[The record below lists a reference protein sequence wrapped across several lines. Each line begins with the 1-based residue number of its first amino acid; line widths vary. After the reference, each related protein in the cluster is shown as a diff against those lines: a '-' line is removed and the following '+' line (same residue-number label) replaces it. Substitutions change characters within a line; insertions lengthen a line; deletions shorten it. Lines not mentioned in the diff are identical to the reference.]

1 MSVGMAAS
9 LCGGC
14 LRGRMRLPL
23 LIKINRAGH
32 ASHGSATRPALFLI
46 SSERKSLPYRFTVTA
61 YWAIHNIL
69 FLKYTS
75 ASFRRLYHK
84 LTVYGMVCLIPYW
97 MIAAAK
103 TGILLNGTEG
113 VIRTWYNKKDRAD
126 LADYNL
132 LLKEVE
138 MGAQGADE
146 RLTLLKGSMSNT
158 AQAAVK
164 AANGGVVA
172 LDKLNKGFNWAA
184 LGATALNAAISFGI
198 SVLLSAAVS
207 LISNY
212 IHRLE
217 RAHQATAETIAEY
230 EKQESSIASLN
241 DSLDKNYGK
250 LRELHAL
257 KDTDKWNDTLE
268 EQYKTLQR
276 QTLELEQQLELER
289 SKATLTQKDVA
300 DKLKDEAN
308 KNENQGYVSRIRM
321 DRVAMHTH
329 GGAVNTRAAL
339 SESEY
344 IDESIG
350 IIENLN
356 NVQSNTGRLTAIQVQ
371 QYQDIARELMRILTL
386 RQEWIKQGEGNP
398 WLTIEIDQWKELVR
412 TIQGVLNPDIYNF
425 KGPDD
430 TAGYVSRSIESAPK
444 AVYAQIQGADKTD
457 FLNQTSKDS
466 AAYAWVTEQAHKA
479 QMSVEA
485 YVDELVK
492 LSIMTDNV
500 VPKQDDLASSLLDIA
515 KVANNDLEDAAKAY
529 EALESAVSDYND
541 AGYITDDT
549 LQAINDRLP
558 GVLELLMDENG
569 QLTDNAAAAMGS
581 TDSLIKF
588 IRAQLQA
595 QLEAARTNYQN
606 LVNELNRVK
615 AAADGSA
622 ASMAAV
628 IAAQANLA
636 LAGKGVQDAQ
646 DALDNFN
653 KYAESGAFT
662 SKGRSGGGGGSKSIY
677 SQQYEEITNLTE
689 HYIKMSE
696 LRQKR
701 MSEES
706 DEYKAESKQQF
717 LYYQQL
723 AQQTYAEISRLR
735 AKGYTEADADFR
747 KLLQNYE
754 GYLNSMYDI
763 AKAMWE
769 QEKQERIKA
778 IQQQIDDENDRWESR
793 KKQLDH
799 EKDYYEALLD
809 LEERYLDTIGDV
821 HKEIRSLDKELAAA
835 KAYPEGTN
843 LSLFTDDEHD
853 HLVAQLRDVEAEA
866 TDLYTKYQEKLAS
879 VSAENTYELSH
890 ITDEFQR
897 QYEILLKQYEI
908 SKADLA
914 VARARRELEN
924 VLNERNVAMLVNGVW
939 TWVADPESVKAA
951 VEAVYDAE
959 QDAEDKLTDLFNT
972 QRTQLLEET
981 ISNIELQTNI
991 EQAAHDKIIEG
1002 LEKMIEEIEDMEF
1015 VFEDFI
1021 QQLLDGADGI
1031 AAALA
1036 SAIAAINAAASG
1048 IGGGGPGG
1056 SGPGA
1061 GGSYTPKTG
1070 VPVIAKK
1077 GYKEGYTVM
1086 LKPNGEVR
1094 VAPDPILEDI
1104 KKMAH
1109 DKNREKVLGRYAAGG
1124 VADYTGHAH
1133 LDGSKSSP
1141 EVIFNSNDA
1150 AKLYHLVHTT
1160 PNLVDKLIG
1169 NVQAKFEAILPAG
1182 FKGSGNPSMT
1192 TDNSRKVYWNGNV
1205 LMEGHDADN
1214 FLTMLERV
1222 LPVV

>member
-1 MSVGMAAS
+1 MLV
-9 LCGGC
+9 
-14 LRGRMRLPL
+14 
-23 LIKINRAGH
+23 I
-32 ASHGSATRPALFLI
+32 
-46 SSERKSLPYRFTVTA
+46 
-61 YWAIHNIL
+61 
-69 FLKYTS
+69 
-75 ASFRRLYHK
+75 
-84 LTVYGMVCLIPYW
+84 
-97 MIAAAK
+97 AAK
-103 TGILLNGTEG
+103 TGTLIGGQSATIRSWYSKQDIKDITYYNQLVDLMNRGKLSASELNEE
-113 VIRTWYNKKDRAD
+113 ISD
-126 LADYNL
+126 LSQN
-132 LLKEVE
+132 
-138 MGAQGADE
+138 
-146 RLTLLKGSMSNT
+146 MSNT

-164 AANGGVVA
+164 AANGGTVA
-172 LDKLNKGFNWAA
+172 LTNLGKTFDWAA
-184 LGATALNAAISFGI
+184 LKAQALNAAVGMGIGLLIS
-198 SVLLSAAVS
+198 LAVS
-207 LISNY
+207 TLTTLIDNY
-212 IHRLE
+212 IRRVE
-217 RAHQATAETIAEY
+217 IAHEATAETIADY

-241 DSLDKNYGK
+241 NSLDENYGK

-276 QTLELEQQLELER
+276 QTLELEQQLALEEA
-289 SKATLTQKDVA
+289 KAALTQKDVA
-300 DKLKDEAN
+300 DKLKDEAE
-308 KNENQGYVSRIRM
+308 KNENQAYASRIRM
-321 DRVAMHTH
+321 DRVVMHTH
-329 GGAVNTRAAL
+329 GGTVNTRASL

-344 IDESIG
+344 IDESID
-350 IIENLN
+350 IIKNLN
-356 NVQSNTGRLTAIQVQ
+356 NVQSENGRLTASQVQ
-371 QYQDIARELMRILTL
+371 QYQDIARELMRIVTL

-398 WLTIEIDQWKELVR
+398 WLTVEIDQWKELVR
-412 TIQGVLNPDIYNF
+412 RIQGVLNPDIYNF
-425 KGPDD
+425 VGLED
-430 TAGYVSRSIESAPK
+430 TTGYVRRSIESALK
-444 AVYAQIQGADKTD
+444 SGELSQAVYAAQIQGADKTD

-479 QMSVEA
+479 RMSVEA

-492 LSIMTDNV
+492 LGIMTDNV

-515 KVANNDLEDAAKAY
+515 KVANNDLEDAAEAF

-558 GVLELLMDENG
+558 GVLDLLMDENG

-662 SKGRSGGGGGSKSIY
+662 SKGKSGGGGGSKSIY

-735 AKGYTEADADFR
+735 AKGYTEANADFR

-778 IQQQIDDENDRWESR
+778 IQKQIDDENDRWESR

-1021 QQLLDGADGI
+1021 QQFLDGADGI

-1048 IGGGGPGG
+1048 IGGGPGGSGPGG

-1077 GYKEGYTVM
+1077 GYTVM

-1160 PNLVDKLIG
+1160 PNLVDKLLG
-1169 NVQAKFEAILPAG
+1169 NVQAKFEAVLPAG

>member
-1 MSVGMAAS
+1 MLV
-9 LCGGC
+9 
-14 LRGRMRLPL
+14 
-23 LIKINRAGH
+23 I
-32 ASHGSATRPALFLI
+32 
-46 SSERKSLPYRFTVTA
+46 
-61 YWAIHNIL
+61 
-69 FLKYTS
+69 
-75 ASFRRLYHK
+75 
-84 LTVYGMVCLIPYW
+84 
-97 MIAAAK
+97 AAK
-103 TGILLNGTEG
+103 TGTLIGGQSAT
-113 VIRTWYNKKDRAD
+113 IRSWYSKQDIKDITYYNQLVD
-126 LADYNL
+126 LMNRGKLSASE
-132 LLKEVE
+132 LKEE
-138 MGAQGADE
+138 ISDLSQ
-146 RLTLLKGSMSNT
+146 SMSTT
-158 AQAAVK
+158 ANAAIQ
-164 AANGGVVA
+164 AANGGTVA
-172 LDKLNKGFNWAA
+172 LKNLGGTFNWAA
-184 LGATALNAAISFGI
+184 LKAQALNAAVGMGIGLLIS
-198 SVLLSAAVS
+198 LAVS
-207 LISNY
+207 TLTTLIDNY
-212 IHRLE
+212 IRRVE
-217 RAHQATAETIAEY
+217 IAHEATAETIAEY

-241 DSLDKNYGK
+241 DSLDENYGK

-276 QTLELEQQLELER
+276 QTLELEQQLALEQA
-289 SKATLTQKDVA
+289 KATLTQKDVA
-300 DKLKDEAN
+300 DKLKDEAETTEGALYYN
-308 KNENQGYVSRIRM
+308 PADGNEAPHQASWWESFGLSGPITSSATGLT
-321 DRVAMHTH
+321 VAW
-329 GGAVNTRAAL
+329 
-339 SESEY
+339 
-344 IDESIG
+344 
-350 IIENLN
+350 
-356 NVQSNTGRLTAIQVQ
+356 VQSQSETVQDVISKLEEYNAILKQGNELTVEQVEHYRNLAEFLSPIIT
-371 QYQDIARELMRILTL
+371 QY
-386 RQEWIKQGEGNP
+386 QEWIKQGEGNP
-398 WLTIEIDQWKELVR
+398 WLTTEIDQWKDLVSI
-412 TIQGVLNPDIYNF
+412 IQGVLNPDIYNF
-425 KGPDD
+425 KGLED
-430 TAGYVSRSIESAPK
+430 TTGYVRRSIESQPAY
-444 AVYAQIQGADKTD
+444 AAQIQGTDKTD

-466 AAYAWVTEQAHKA
+466 AAYAWVMEQAHA
-479 QMSVEA
+479 ARMSVEE

-492 LSIMTDNV
+492 LGIMTDNV

-515 KVANNDLEDAAKAY
+515 KVANNDLEDAAEAF

-622 ASMAAV
+622 ASMNAV
-628 IAAQANLA
+628 IAAQTGLA

-735 AKGYTEADADFR
+735 AKGYTESNADFR

-778 IQQQIDDENDRWESR
+778 IQKQIDNENDRWESR

-1048 IGGGGPGG
+1048 IGGGGGSGG
-1056 SGPGA
+1056 SGSGD

-1077 GYKEGYTVM
+1077 RYAVM

-1160 PNLVDKLIG
+1160 PNLVDKLLG
-1169 NVQAKFEAILPAG
+1169 NVQAKFEAVLPAG

>member
-1 MSVGMAAS
+1 
-9 LCGGC
+9 
-14 LRGRMRLPL
+14 
-23 LIKINRAGH
+23 
-32 ASHGSATRPALFLI
+32 
-46 SSERKSLPYRFTVTA
+46 
-61 YWAIHNIL
+61 
-69 FLKYTS
+69 
-75 ASFRRLYHK
+75 
-84 LTVYGMVCLIPYW
+84 MVCLIPYW
-97 MIAAAK
+97 MIVAAK

-113 VIRTWYNKKDRAD
+113 VIRTWYNKKDREY

-146 RLTLLKGSMSNT
+146 RLQLLTGSMSNT

-164 AANGGVVA
+164 AANGGAVA
-172 LDKLNKGFNWAA
+172 LKNLGDTFDWAA
-184 LGATALNAAISFGI
+184 LKAQALNAAVGMGIGLLIS
-198 SVLLSAAVS
+198 LAVS
-207 LISNY
+207 TLTTLIDNY
-212 IHRLE
+212 TR
-217 RAHQATAETIAEY
+217 RAEIAHEATAETIAEY

-241 DSLDKNYGK
+241 DSLDENYGK

-257 KDTDKWNDTLE
+257 KDTDKWNDTLK

-276 QTLELEQQLELER
+276 QTLELEQQLELEEA
-289 SKATLTQKDVA
+289 KATLTQKDVA

-321 DRVAMHTH
+321 DRVVTHTH

-356 NVQSNTGRLTAIQVQ
+356 NVQSQTGRLTASQVQ

-398 WLTIEIDQWKELVR
+398 WLTTEIDQWKDLVR
-412 TIQGVLNPDIYNF
+412 TIQSVLNPDIYNF
-425 KGPDD
+425 VGLED
-430 TAGYVSRSIESAPK
+430 TTGYVRRSINSLPQ
-444 AVYAQIQGADKTD
+444 AVYAAHIQGADKTD

-466 AAYAWVTEQAHKA
+466 EAYAWVMEQAHAA

-485 YVDELVK
+485 YVDELVR
-492 LSIMTDNV
+492 LGIMTDNV

-662 SKGRSGGGGGSKSIY
+662 SKGKSGGGGGSKSIY

-735 AKGYTEADADFR
+735 AKGYTEANADFR

-778 IQQQIDDENDRWESR
+778 IQKQIDDENDRWESR

-853 HLVAQLRDVEAEA
+853 HLVAQLRDIEAEA

-1160 PNLVDKLIG
+1160 PNLVDKLLG
-1169 NVQAKFEAILPAG
+1169 NVQAKFEAILPSG

-1205 LMEGHDADN
+1205 LMEGQDADN

>member
-1 MSVGMAAS
+1 MISAA
-9 LCGGC
+9 
-14 LRGRMRLPL
+14 
-23 LIKINRAGH
+23 
-32 ASHGSATRPALFLI
+32 T
-46 SSERKSLPYRFTVTA
+46 
-61 YWAIHNIL
+61 
-69 FLKYTS
+69 
-75 ASFRRLYHK
+75 
-84 LTVYGMVCLIPYW
+84 
-97 MIAAAK
+97 
-103 TGILLNGTEG
+103 TGVLLNGKKG
-113 VIRTWYNKKDRAD
+113 IIKTWASKKDVTD
-126 LADYNL
+126 LTSYNGL
-132 LLKEVE
+132 LDLINKSTNPDNIKKLNEEMSRLK
-138 MGAQGADE
+138 DN
-146 RLTLLKGSMSNT
+146 MSNT
-158 AQAAVK
+158 AQAAVR

-172 LDKLNKGFNWAA
+172 LDNIKKGFDWAA

-212 IHRLE
+212 IHRAE
-217 RAHQATAETIAEY
+217 IAHEATAETIAEY

-241 DSLDKNYGK
+241 DSLDENYGK

-257 KDTDKWNDTLE
+257 KDTDKWNNTLD
-268 EQYKTLQR
+268 EQYKTLQK
-276 QTLELEQQLELER
+276 QTLELEQQLALEEA
-289 SKATLTQKDVA
+289 KAALTQKDVA
-300 DKLKDEAN
+300 DKLKDEAETTEGVLYYN
-308 KNENQGYVSRIRM
+308 PVDGNEAPHQASWWESFGVSGPITSSTTGLT
-321 DRVAMHTH
+321 VAW
-329 GGAVNTRAAL
+329 
-339 SESEY
+339 
-344 IDESIG
+344 
-350 IIENLN
+350 
-356 NVQSNTGRLTAIQVQ
+356 VQSQSETVQDVIDKLGEYNAILKDGNELTVEQVEHYRNLAKFLTPIIT
-371 QYQDIARELMRILTL
+371 QY
-386 RQEWIKQGEGNP
+386 QEWIKQGEGNP
-398 WLTIEIDQWKELVR
+398 WLTTEIDQWKDLISI
-412 TIQGVLNPDIYNF
+412 IQGVLNPDIYNF
-425 KGPDD
+425 KGPED
-430 TAGYVSRSIESAPK
+430 TTDYVLRSINSLPQP
-444 AVYAQIQGADKTD
+444 VYAAKIQGANKTD

-466 AAYAWVTEQAHKA
+466 EAYAWVMEQAHAA
-479 QMSVEA
+479 QMSVEE

-492 LSIMTDNV
+492 LGIMTDNV

-515 KVANNDLEDAAKAY
+515 KVANNDLEAAAEAF

-662 SKGRSGGGGGSKSIY
+662 SKGKSGGGGGSKSIY

-701 MSEES
+701 MSKES

-735 AKGYTEADADFR
+735 AKGYTEANADFR

-778 IQQQIDDENDRWESR
+778 IQKQIDDENDRWESR

-853 HLVAQLRDVEAEA
+853 HLVAQLRDIEAEA

-1070 VPVIAKK
+1070 APVIAKK
-1077 GYKEGYTVM
+1077 SYTVM

-1109 DKNREKVLGRYAAGG
+1109 DKNRKKVLSRYAAGG

-1160 PNLVDKLIG
+1160 PNLVDKLLG
-1169 NVQAKFEAILPAG
+1169 NVQAKFEAILPSG

>member
-1 MSVGMAAS
+1 
-9 LCGGC
+9 
-14 LRGRMRLPL
+14 
-23 LIKINRAGH
+23 
-32 ASHGSATRPALFLI
+32 
-46 SSERKSLPYRFTVTA
+46 
-61 YWAIHNIL
+61 
-69 FLKYTS
+69 
-75 ASFRRLYHK
+75 
-84 LTVYGMVCLIPYW
+84 MVCLIPYW
-97 MIAAAK
+97 MIVAAK
-103 TGILLNGTEG
+103 TGILLNGTKG
-113 VIRTWYNKKDRAD
+113 VIRTWYNKKDIAD

-146 RLTLLKGSMSNT
+146 RLQLLTGSMSNT
-158 AQAAVK
+158 AQAAVR
-164 AANGGVVA
+164 AANGGTVA
-172 LDKLNKGFNWAA
+172 ITNLGKTFDWAA
-184 LGATALNAAISFGI
+184 LKAQALNAAVGMGIGLLIS
-198 SVLLSAAVS
+198 LAVS
-207 LISNY
+207 TLTTLIDNY
-212 IHRLE
+212 IRRVE
-217 RAHQATAETIAEY
+217 IAHEATAETIADY

-241 DSLDKNYGK
+241 NSLDENYGK

-276 QTLELEQQLELER
+276 QTLELEQQLALEE
-289 SKATLTQKDVA
+289 SKAALTQKDVA

-308 KNENQGYVSRIRM
+308 KNENQAYASRIRM
-321 DRVAMHTH
+321 DRVVMHTH
-329 GGAVNTRAAL
+329 GGAVNTRASL

-356 NVQSNTGRLTAIQVQ
+356 NVQIKTGRLTASQVQ
-371 QYQDIARELMRILTL
+371 QYQDIARELMRIVTL

-398 WLTIEIDQWKELVR
+398 WLTVEIDQWKELVR
-412 TIQGVLNPDIYNF
+412 RIQGVLNPDIYNF
-425 KGPDD
+425 VGLED
-430 TAGYVSRSIESAPK
+430 TTGYVRRSIESALK
-444 AVYAQIQGADKTD
+444 SGELSQAVYAAQIQGADKTD

-479 QMSVEA
+479 RMSVEA

-492 LSIMTDNV
+492 LGIMTDNV

-515 KVANNDLEDAAKAY
+515 KVANNDLEAAAKAY

-706 DEYKAESKQQF
+706 SEYKAESRQQF

-723 AQQTYAEISRLR
+723 AEQTYAEISRLR
-735 AKGYTEADADFR
+735 AKGYTEANADFR

-754 GYLNSMYDI
+754 SYLGSMYSI
-763 AKAMWE
+763 AKAIWE
-769 QEKQERIKA
+769 QEKQERIDA
-778 IQQQIDDENDRWESR
+778 IQDQIDAENDRWEAR
-793 KKQLDH
+793 EKQLNH
-799 EKDYYEALLD
+799 EKDYYKALLE
-809 LEERYLDTIGDV
+809 LEQKYLDTIGDI
-821 HKEIRSLDKELAAA
+821 HTEIRDLDKELAMA
-835 KAYPEGTN
+835 KVYPEGTN
-843 LSLFTDDEHD
+843 LDLFTDEEHD
-853 HLVAQLRDVEAEA
+853 RLVAQLRDIEKEA
-866 TDLYTKYQEKLAS
+866 TNLYTKYQEKLSS
-879 VSAENTYELSH
+879 VAADNTYELSH

-951 VEAVYDAE
+951 VEAVYEAE
-959 QDAEDKLTDLFNT
+959 QTSEDALTDLFNT

-981 ISNIELQTNI
+981 ISNIELQRAT
-991 EQAAHDKIIEG
+991 EEAMHDKIIEG
-1002 LEKMIEEIEDMEF
+1002 LQDQLEQIRKTKFCFEE
-1015 VFEDFI
+1015 FI
-1021 QQLLDGADGI
+1021 KTLLEGADGV
-1031 AAALA
+1031 AAAIASLIASLA
-1036 SAIAAINAAASG
+1036 G
-1048 IGGGGPGG
+1048 FTGGG
-1056 SGPGA
+1056 S
-1061 GGSYTPKTG
+1061 
-1070 VPVIAKK
+1070 KK
-1077 GYKEGYTVM
+1077 GGTTTTTKPRND
-1086 LKPNGEVR
+1086 LKVYNKR
-1094 VAPDPILEDI
+1094 S
-1104 KKMAH
+1104 
-1109 DKNREKVLGRYAAGG
+1109 KNNLTQSKHSKNDLTQSKRSKNDLTQSKRLKLGGTGRGSSFATGG
-1124 VADYTGHAH
+1124 VVNFTGPAH
-1133 LDGSKSSP
+1133 LDGTQTDP
-1141 EVIFNSNDA
+1141 EVIFNSADA

-1160 PNLVDKLIG
+1160 PNLVDKLLG
-1169 NVQAKFEAILPAG
+1169 NVQAKFEAVLPAG

>member
-1 MSVGMAAS
+1 
-9 LCGGC
+9 
-14 LRGRMRLPL
+14 
-23 LIKINRAGH
+23 
-32 ASHGSATRPALFLI
+32 
-46 SSERKSLPYRFTVTA
+46 
-61 YWAIHNIL
+61 
-69 FLKYTS
+69 
-75 ASFRRLYHK
+75 
-84 LTVYGMVCLIPYW
+84 MVCLIPYW
-97 MIAAAK
+97 MIVAAK

-113 VIRTWYNKKDRAD
+113 VIRTWYNKKDREY

-146 RLTLLKGSMSNT
+146 RLQLLTGSMSNT

-164 AANGGVVA
+164 AANGGAVA
-172 LDKLNKGFNWAA
+172 LKNLGDTFDWAA
-184 LGATALNAAISFGI
+184 LKAQALNAAVGMGIGLLIS
-198 SVLLSAAVS
+198 LAVS
-207 LISNY
+207 TLTTLIDNY
-212 IHRLE
+212 VR
-217 RAHQATAETIAEY
+217 RAEIAHEATAETIAEY

-241 DSLDKNYGK
+241 DSLDENYGK

-257 KDTDKWNDTLE
+257 KDTDKWNDTLK

-276 QTLELEQQLELER
+276 QTLELEQQLALEEA
-289 SKATLTQKDVA
+289 KDALTQKDVA
-300 DKLKDEAN
+300 DKLKDEAETTEGVQYYN
-308 KNENQGYVSRIRM
+308 PSDGNEAPRQASWWDSFGLSGPITSSTTGLT
-321 DRVAMHTH
+321 VAW
-329 GGAVNTRAAL
+329 
-339 SESEY
+339 
-344 IDESIG
+344 
-350 IIENLN
+350 
-356 NVQSNTGRLTAIQVQ
+356 VQSQSETVQDVIDKLGEYNKILEDGNELTVEQVEHYRNLAEFLSPIIT
-371 QYQDIARELMRILTL
+371 QY
-386 RQEWIKQGEGNP
+386 QEWIKQGEGNP
-398 WLTIEIDQWKELVR
+398 WLTVEIDKWKELIR
-412 TIQGVLNPDIYNF
+412 IIQDVLNPDIYNF
-425 KGPDD
+425 VGLED
-430 TAGYVSRSIESAPK
+430 TTGYVSGSINSALRSGELSQ
-444 AVYAQIQGADKTD
+444 AVYAAQIQGADKTD

-479 QMSVEA
+479 RMSVEA

-492 LSIMTDNV
+492 LGIMTDNV

-628 IAAQANLA
+628 IAAQANLS

-735 AKGYTEADADFR
+735 AKGYTEANADFR

-778 IQQQIDDENDRWESR
+778 IQKQIDDENDRWESR

-853 HLVAQLRDVEAEA
+853 RLVAQLRDVEAEA

-1048 IGGGGPGG
+1048 IGGGGGPGG

-1077 GYKEGYTVM
+1077 GYTVM

-1109 DKNREKVLGRYAAGG
+1109 DKNRKKVLSRYAAGG

-1160 PNLVDKLIG
+1160 PNLVDKLLG
-1169 NVQAKFEAILPAG
+1169 NVQAKFEAVLPAN
-1182 FKGSGNPSMT
+1182 FKSGVNGQIT

>member
-1 MSVGMAAS
+1 M
-9 LCGGC
+9 
-14 LRGRMRLPL
+14 
-23 LIKINRAGH
+23 
-32 ASHGSATRPALFLI
+32 
-46 SSERKSLPYRFTVTA
+46 
-61 YWAIHNIL
+61 
-69 FLKYTS
+69 
-75 ASFRRLYHK
+75 
-84 LTVYGMVCLIPYW
+84 
-97 MIAAAK
+97 
-103 TGILLNGTEG
+103 G
-113 VIRTWYNKKDRAD
+113 VIRSWVTKKDVEQLTR
-126 LADYNL
+126 YNAVL
-132 LLKEVE
+132 SEVKTMSE
-138 MGAQGADE
+138 DTQKNLDKM
-146 RLTLLKGSMSNT
+146 KSSMSNT
-158 AQAAVK
+158 AKAAIA

-276 QTLELEQQLELER
+276 QTLELEQQLALEEA
-289 SKATLTQKDVA
+289 KAALTQKDVA

-308 KNENQGYVSRIRM
+308 KNENQTHVSRIRM
-321 DRVAMHTH
+321 DRVVMHTH
-329 GGAVNTRAAL
+329 GGAVNTRVSL

-350 IIENLN
+350 IIKDLN
-356 NVQSNTGRLTAIQVQ
+356 NVQSENGRLTASQVQ
-371 QYQDIARELMRILTL
+371 QYQDIASELMRIVTL

-398 WLTIEIDQWKELVR
+398 WLTTELDQWKELVR
-412 TIQGVLNPDIYNF
+412 RIQGVLNPDIYNF
-425 KGPDD
+425 VGLED
-430 TAGYVSRSIESAPK
+430 TTGYVRRSIDSALQSGELSR
-444 AVYAQIQGADKTD
+444 ALYAAQIKGADKTD

-466 AAYAWVTEQAHKA
+466 AAYAWVTEQAHAA

-485 YVDELVK
+485 YVNELVR
-492 LSIMTDNV
+492 LGIMTDNV

-515 KVANNDLEDAAKAY
+515 KVANNDLEDAAEAY

-628 IAAQANLA
+628 IAAQANLS

-662 SKGRSGGGGGSKSIY
+662 SKGKSGGGGGSKSIY

-735 AKGYTEADADFR
+735 AKGYTESNADFR

-778 IQQQIDDENDRWESR
+778 IQKQIDNENDRWESR

-1036 SAIAAINAAASG
+1036 SAIAAINAAASS
-1048 IGGGGPGG
+1048 IGDGPGG
-1056 SGPGA
+1056 SGPGDSGPGD

-1077 GYKEGYTVM
+1077 GYTVM

-1160 PNLVDKLIG
+1160 PNLVDKLLG
-1169 NVQAKFEAILPAG
+1169 NVQAKFEAVLPAG

>member
-1 MSVGMAAS
+1 
-9 LCGGC
+9 
-14 LRGRMRLPL
+14 
-23 LIKINRAGH
+23 
-32 ASHGSATRPALFLI
+32 
-46 SSERKSLPYRFTVTA
+46 
-61 YWAIHNIL
+61 
-69 FLKYTS
+69 
-75 ASFRRLYHK
+75 
-84 LTVYGMVCLIPYW
+84 MVCLIPYW
-97 MIAAAK
+97 MIVAAK
-103 TGILLNGTEG
+103 TGILLNGTKG
-113 VIRTWYNKKDRAD
+113 VIRTWYNKKDIAD

-138 MGAQGADE
+138 MGAQGADI
-146 RLTLLKGSMSNT
+146 RLASLKGSMSST

-164 AANGGVVA
+164 AANGGTVA
-172 LDKLNKGFNWAA
+172 LTNLGKTFDWAA
-184 LGATALNAAISFGI
+184 LKAQALNAAVGMGIGLLIS
-198 SVLLSAAVS
+198 LAVS
-207 LISNY
+207 TLTTLIDNY
-212 IHRLE
+212 IRRLE
-217 RAHQATAETIAEY
+217 IAHEATAETIAEY

-268 EQYKTLQR
+268 EQYKTLQN
-276 QTLELEQQLELER
+276 QTLELEQQLALEEA
-289 SKATLTQKDVA
+289 KVALTQKDVA

-308 KNENQGYVSRIRM
+308 KNENQTYVSRIRM
-321 DRVAMHTH
+321 DRVVMHTH
-329 GGAVNTRAAL
+329 GGAVNTRDAL

-356 NVQSNTGRLTAIQVQ
+356 NVQSENGRLTASQVQ
-371 QYQDIARELMRILTL
+371 QYQDIARELMRIVTL

-398 WLTIEIDQWKELVR
+398 WLTVEIDQWKELVR
-412 TIQGVLNPDIYNF
+412 RIQGVLNPDIYNF
-425 KGPDD
+425 VGLED
-430 TAGYVSRSIESAPK
+430 TTGYVRRSIESALK
-444 AVYAQIQGADKTD
+444 SGELSRAVYAAQIQGADKTD

-479 QMSVEA
+479 RMSVEA

-492 LSIMTDNV
+492 LGIMTDNV

-515 KVANNDLEDAAKAY
+515 KVANNDLEAAAKAY

-558 GVLELLMDENG
+558 GVLDLLMDENG

-735 AKGYTEADADFR
+735 AKGYTEANADFR

-778 IQQQIDDENDRWESR
+778 IQKQIDDENDRWESR

-1048 IGGGGPGG
+1048 IGGGGGSGG
-1056 SGPGA
+1056 SGSGA

-1070 VPVIAKK
+1070 VPVIA
-1077 GYKEGYTVM
+1077 KEGYTVM

-1160 PNLVDKLIG
+1160 PNLVDKLLG
-1169 NVQAKFEAILPAG
+1169 NVQAKFEAVLPAG
-1182 FKGSGNPSMT
+1182 FNGSSNPSMT

>member
-1 MSVGMAAS
+1 MTKWLITAAVS
-9 LCGGC
+9 GVLPGGK
-14 LRGRMRLPL
+14 M
-23 LIKINRAGH
+23 
-32 ASHGSATRPALFLI
+32 
-46 SSERKSLPYRFTVTA
+46 
-61 YWAIHNIL
+61 
-69 FLKYTS
+69 
-75 ASFRRLYHK
+75 
-84 LTVYGMVCLIPYW
+84 
-97 MIAAAK
+97 
-103 TGILLNGTEG
+103 G
-113 VIRTWYNKKDRAD
+113 VIRSWVTKKDVEQLTR
-126 LADYNL
+126 YNAVL
-132 LLKEVE
+132 SEVKTMSE
-138 MGAQGADE
+138 DTQKNLDKM
-146 RLTLLKGSMSNT
+146 KSSMSNT
-158 AQAAVK
+158 AKAAIE

-212 IHRLE
+212 IRRVE
-217 RAHQATAETIAEY
+217 IAHEATAETIAEY
-230 EKQESSIASLN
+230 EKQESFIASLN
-241 DSLDKNYGK
+241 DSLDENYGK

-257 KDTDKWNDTLE
+257 KDTDKWNNTLE

-276 QTLELEQQLELER
+276 QTLELEQQLELEEA
-289 SKATLTQKDVA
+289 KATLTQKDVA

-308 KNENQGYVSRIRM
+308 KNENQAYASRIRM
-321 DRVAMHTH
+321 DRVVMHTH
-329 GGAVNTRAAL
+329 GGAVNTRASL

-344 IDESIG
+344 IDESID
-350 IIENLN
+350 IIKNLN
-356 NVQSNTGRLTAIQVQ
+356 NVQSENGRLTASQVQ
-371 QYQDIARELMRILTL
+371 QYQDIARELMRIVTL

-398 WLTIEIDQWKELVR
+398 WLTVEIDQWKELVR
-412 TIQGVLNPDIYNF
+412 RIQGVLNPDIYNF
-425 KGPDD
+425 VGLED
-430 TAGYVSRSIESAPK
+430 TTGYVRRSIESALK
-444 AVYAQIQGADKTD
+444 SGELSQAVYAAQIQGADKTD

-479 QMSVEA
+479 RMSVEA

-492 LSIMTDNV
+492 LGIMTDNV

-515 KVANNDLEDAAKAY
+515 KVANNDLEDAAEAF

-662 SKGRSGGGGGSKSIY
+662 SKGKSGGGGGSKSIY

-723 AQQTYAEISRLR
+723 AQQTYAEMSRLR
-735 AKGYTEADADFR
+735 AKGYTEANADFR

-778 IQQQIDDENDRWESR
+778 IQKQIDDENDRWESR

-1048 IGGGGPGG
+1048 IGGGGGSGG
-1056 SGPGA
+1056 SGSGA

-1070 VPVIAKK
+1070 VPVIA
-1077 GYKEGYTVM
+1077 KEGYTVM

-1160 PNLVDKLIG
+1160 PNLVDKLLG
-1169 NVQAKFEAILPAG
+1169 NVQAKFEAVLPAG

>member
-1 MSVGMAAS
+1 MGGGRTNVVRPNWTIKQDKAAINQYNTLVG
-9 LCGGC
+9 
-14 LRGRMRLPL
+14 
-23 LIKINRAGH
+23 H
-32 ASHGSATRPALFLI
+32 
-46 SSERKSLPYRFTVTA
+46 
-61 YWAIHNIL
+61 
-69 FLKYTS
+69 
-75 ASFRRLYHK
+75 
-84 LTVYGMVCLIPYW
+84 
-97 MIAAAK
+97 
-103 TGILLNGTEG
+103 
-113 VIRTWYNKKDRAD
+113 
-126 LADYNL
+126 LAD
-132 LLKEVE
+132 
-138 MGAQGADE
+138 G
-146 RLTLLKGSMSNT
+146 RLTLDEYNRVLDKLKANATDT
-158 AQAAVK
+158 AKAAIQ
-164 AANGGVVA
+164 AANGGTVA
-172 LDKLNKGFNWAA
+172 LKNLGDTFDWAA
-184 LGATALNAAISFGI
+184 LKAQALNAAVGMGIGLLIS
-198 SVLLSAAVS
+198 LAVS
-207 LISNY
+207 TLTTLIDNY
-212 IHRLE
+212 TR
-217 RAHQATAETIAEY
+217 RAEIAHEATAETIAEY

-276 QTLELEQQLELER
+276 QTLELEQQLALEEA
-289 SKATLTQKDVA
+289 KATLNQKDVA
-300 DKLKDEAN
+300 DKLKDEAETTEGVLYYN
-308 KNENQGYVSRIRM
+308 PVDGNEAPHQASWWESFGVSGPITSSTTGLT
-321 DRVAMHTH
+321 VAW
-329 GGAVNTRAAL
+329 
-339 SESEY
+339 
-344 IDESIG
+344 
-350 IIENLN
+350 
-356 NVQSNTGRLTAIQVQ
+356 VQSQSETVQDVISKLEEYNAILEQGNELTVEQVEHYRNLAEFLSPIIT
-371 QYQDIARELMRILTL
+371 QY
-386 RQEWIKQGEGNP
+386 QEWIKQGEGNP
-398 WLTIEIDQWKELVR
+398 WLTVEIDKWKDLVR
-412 TIQGVLNPDIYNF
+412 FIQDVLNPDIYNF
-425 KGPDD
+425 KGLED
-430 TAGYVSRSIESAPK
+430 TTGYVRRSIESAPK

-466 AAYAWVTEQAHKA
+466 EAYAWVMEQAHAA

-492 LSIMTDNV
+492 LGIMTDNV

-515 KVANNDLEDAAKAY
+515 KVANNDLEDAAEAF

-662 SKGRSGGGGGSKSIY
+662 SKGKSGGGGGSKSIY

-735 AKGYTEADADFR
+735 AKGYTESNADFR

-778 IQQQIDDENDRWESR
+778 IQKQIDDENDRWESR

-959 QDAEDKLTDLFNT
+959 QDTEDKLTDLFNT

-1048 IGGGGPGG
+1048 IGGGPGGSGPGG

-1061 GGSYTPKTG
+1061 GGPYTPKTG

-1077 GYKEGYTVM
+1077 GYTVM

-1124 VADYTGHAH
+1124 VADYTGHAQ

-1160 PNLVDKLIG
+1160 PNLVDKLLG
-1169 NVQAKFEAILPAG
+1169 NVQAKFEAVLPAG

>member
-1 MSVGMAAS
+1 
-9 LCGGC
+9 
-14 LRGRMRLPL
+14 
-23 LIKINRAGH
+23 
-32 ASHGSATRPALFLI
+32 
-46 SSERKSLPYRFTVTA
+46 
-61 YWAIHNIL
+61 
-69 FLKYTS
+69 
-75 ASFRRLYHK
+75 
-84 LTVYGMVCLIPYW
+84 MVV
-97 MIAAAK
+97 AAK
-103 TGILLNGTEG
+103 TGVLLNDEKG
-113 VIRTWYNKKDRAD
+113 VIRTFFSKKDIKQ
-126 LADYNL
+126 LTQYNQY
-132 LLKEVE
+132 VE
-138 MGAQGADE
+138 QVKKGVDGAQEKLAE
-146 RLTLLKGSMSNT
+146 FGSSMTST
-158 AQAAVK
+158 AQAAAK
-164 AANGGVVA
+164 AANGGTVA
-172 LDKLNKGFNWAA
+172 LKNIGDTFDWAA
-184 LGATALNAAISFGI
+184 LKAQALNAAVGMGIGLLIS
-198 SVLLSAAVS
+198 LAVS
-207 LISNY
+207 TLTTLIDNY
-212 IHRLE
+212 TR
-217 RAHQATAETIAEY
+217 RAEIAHEATAETIAEY

-241 DSLDKNYGK
+241 DSLDKNYDK

-257 KDTDKWNDTLE
+257 KGTDKWNDTLE

-276 QTLELEQQLELER
+276 QTLELEQQLALEEA
-289 SKATLTQKDVA
+289 KDALTQKDVA
-300 DKLKDEAN
+300 DKLKDEAETTEGVQYYN
-308 KNENQGYVSRIRM
+308 PSDGNEAPHQASWWDSFGLSGPITSSTTGLT
-321 DRVAMHTH
+321 VAW
-329 GGAVNTRAAL
+329 
-339 SESEY
+339 
-344 IDESIG
+344 
-350 IIENLN
+350 
-356 NVQSNTGRLTAIQVQ
+356 VQSQSETVQDVIDKLGEYNAILERGDKLTVEQVEHYRNLAGFLSTIIT
-371 QYQDIARELMRILTL
+371 QY
-386 RQEWIKQGEGNP
+386 QEWIKQGEGNP
-398 WLTIEIDQWKELVR
+398 WLTTEIDNWKDLISI
-412 TIQGVLNPDIYNF
+412 IQGVLNPDIYNF
-425 KGPDD
+425 VGLED
-430 TAGYVSRSIESAPK
+430 TTGYVRRSIESAPK
-444 AVYAQIQGADKTD
+444 SYAAQIRGADKTD

-466 AAYAWVTEQAHKA
+466 AAYAWVMEQAHKA

-492 LSIMTDNV
+492 LGIMTDNV

-662 SKGRSGGGGGSKSIY
+662 SKGKSGGGGGSKSIY

-723 AQQTYAEISRLR
+723 AQQTYTEISRLR
-735 AKGYTEADADFR
+735 AKGYTEANADFR

-778 IQQQIDDENDRWESR
+778 IQEQIDDENDRWESR

-821 HKEIRSLDKELAAA
+821 HKEIRSLDRELAAA

-1109 DKNREKVLGRYAAGG
+1109 DKNREKVLSRYAAGG

>member
-1 MSVGMAAS
+1 
-9 LCGGC
+9 
-14 LRGRMRLPL
+14 
-23 LIKINRAGH
+23 
-32 ASHGSATRPALFLI
+32 
-46 SSERKSLPYRFTVTA
+46 
-61 YWAIHNIL
+61 
-69 FLKYTS
+69 
-75 ASFRRLYHK
+75 
-84 LTVYGMVCLIPYW
+84 MVCLIPYW
-97 MIAAAK
+97 MIPAAK
-103 TGILLNGTEG
+103 TGILLNGTKG
-113 VIRTWYNKKDRAD
+113 VIRTWYNKKDRED

-138 MGAQGADE
+138 KGAQGADE
-146 RLTLLKGSMSNT
+146 RLRLLEGSMSST

-164 AANGGVVA
+164 AANGGAVA
-172 LDKLNKGFNWAA
+172 LKNLGDTFDWAA
-184 LGATALNAAISFGI
+184 LKAQALNAAVGMGIGLLIS
-198 SVLLSAAVS
+198 LAVS
-207 LISNY
+207 TLTTLIDNY
-212 IHRLE
+212 TR
-217 RAHQATAETIAEY
+217 RAEIAHEATAEIIAEY

-268 EQYKTLQR
+268 EQYKTLQN
-276 QTLELEQQLELER
+276 QTLELEQQLALEEA
-289 SKATLTQKDVA
+289 KATLNQKDVA
-300 DKLKDEAN
+300 DKLKDEAETTEGVLYYN
-308 KNENQGYVSRIRM
+308 PVDGNEAPHQASWWESFGVSGPITSSTTGLT
-321 DRVAMHTH
+321 VAW
-329 GGAVNTRAAL
+329 
-339 SESEY
+339 
-344 IDESIG
+344 
-350 IIENLN
+350 
-356 NVQSNTGRLTAIQVQ
+356 VQSQSETVQDVISKLEEYNAILEQGNELTVEQVEHYRNLAEFLSPIIT
-371 QYQDIARELMRILTL
+371 QY
-386 RQEWIKQGEGNP
+386 QEWIKQGEGNP
-398 WLTIEIDQWKELVR
+398 WLTVEIDKWKDLVR
-412 TIQGVLNPDIYNF
+412 FIQDVLNPDIYNF
-425 KGPDD
+425 KGLED
-430 TAGYVSRSIESAPK
+430 TTGYVRRSIESAPK

-515 KVANNDLEDAAKAY
+515 KVANNDLEDAAEAF

-622 ASMAAV
+622 ASIAAV
-628 IAAQANLA
+628 IAAQTGLA

-696 LRQKR
+696 MRQKR
-701 MSEES
+701 MNEES
-706 DEYKAESKQQF
+706 SEYKAESRQQF

-723 AQQTYAEISRLR
+723 AEQTYAEISRLR
-735 AKGYTEADADFR
+735 AKGYTEANADFR

-754 GYLNSMYDI
+754 SYLGSMYSI
-763 AKAMWE
+763 AKAIWE
-769 QEKQERIKA
+769 QEKQERMEA
-778 IQQQIDDENDRWESR
+778 VQDQIDAENDRWEAR
-793 KKQLDH
+793 EKQLNH
-799 EKDYYEALLD
+799 EKDYYKALLE
-809 LEERYLDTIGDV
+809 LEQNYLDTIGDI
-821 HKEIRSLDKELAAA
+821 HTEIRDLDKELAMA
-835 KAYPEGTN
+835 KVYPEGTN
-843 LSLFTDDEHD
+843 LDLFTDEEHD
-853 HLVAQLRDVEAEA
+853 RLVAQLRDIEKEA
-866 TDLYTKYQEKLAS
+866 TNLYTKYQEKLSS
-879 VSAENTYELSH
+879 VAADNTYELSH

-951 VEAVYDAE
+951 VEAVYEAE
-959 QDAEDKLTDLFNT
+959 QTSEDALTDLFNT

-981 ISNIELQTNI
+981 ISNIELQRAT
-991 EQAAHDKIIEG
+991 EEAMHDKIIDG
-1002 LEKMIEEIEDMEF
+1002 LQDSLEQVQKMEF
-1015 VFEDFI
+1015 CFEEFI
-1021 QQLLDGADGI
+1021 QTLLEGTDGI
-1031 AAALA
+1031 ASAFA
-1036 SAIAAINAAASG
+1036 SAIAKLSG
-1048 IGGGGPGG
+1048 AFGNGKAGGGKNKQIVVSAGSKRPTGLNDGDIIYYRDSGG
-1056 SGPGA
+1056 S
-1061 GGSYTPKTG
+1061 
-1070 VPVIAKK
+1070 V
-1077 GYKEGYTVM
+1077 
-1086 LKPNGEVR
+1086 N
-1094 VAPDPILEDI
+1094 PILVGGPNPLPIGFAKGSLSKPAYTGKGNEWWNEVI
-1104 KKMAH
+1104 LKYGGK
-1109 DKNREKVLGRYAAGG
+1109 GWGPSFSTGG
-1124 VADYTGHAH
+1124 VVNFTGPAH
-1133 LDGSKSSP
+1133 LDGTQTDP
-1141 EVIFNSNDA
+1141 EVVFNSADA

-1160 PNLVDKLIG
+1160 PNLVDKLMG
-1169 NVQAKFEAILPAG
+1169 DVQAKFEAILPAG

>member
-1 MSVGMAAS
+1 M
-9 LCGGC
+9 
-14 LRGRMRLPL
+14 
-23 LIKINRAGH
+23 
-32 ASHGSATRPALFLI
+32 
-46 SSERKSLPYRFTVTA
+46 
-61 YWAIHNIL
+61 
-69 FLKYTS
+69 
-75 ASFRRLYHK
+75 
-84 LTVYGMVCLIPYW
+84 
-97 MIAAAK
+97 
-103 TGILLNGTEG
+103 G
-113 VIRTWYNKKDRAD
+113 VIRSWLTKKDVEQLTR
-126 LADYNL
+126 YNAVL
-132 LLKEVE
+132 SGVKTMSKDTQKNLDK
-138 MGAQGADE
+138 M
-146 RLTLLKGSMSNT
+146 KSSMSNT
-158 AQAAVK
+158 AKAAIE

-241 DSLDKNYGK
+241 DSLDENYGK

-276 QTLELEQQLELER
+276 QTLELEQQLELEKA
-289 SKATLTQKDVA
+289 KATLTQKDVA

-321 DRVAMHTH
+321 DRVVTHTH

-356 NVQSNTGRLTAIQVQ
+356 NVQSKTGRLTAIQVQ
-371 QYQDIARELMRILTL
+371 QYQDIASELMRIVTL

-398 WLTIEIDQWKELVR
+398 WLTVEIDKWKALIR
-412 TIQGVLNPDIYNF
+412 DIQGVLNPDIYNF
-425 KGPDD
+425 VGLED
-430 TAGYVSRSIESAPK
+430 TTGYVSRSIESAPQ
-444 AVYAQIQGADKTD
+444 AVAAQIRGADKTD
-457 FLNQTSKDS
+457 FLNQTPRNS
-466 AAYAWVTEQAHKA
+466 AAYAWVAEQAHAA
-479 QMSVEA
+479 QMSVEE

-492 LSIMTDNV
+492 LDIMTDNV

-558 GVLELLMDENG
+558 GVLELLIDENG

-628 IAAQANLA
+628 IAAQDNLA

-646 DALDNFN
+646 DALNHFN

-662 SKGRSGGGGGSKSIY
+662 SKGKSGGGGGSKSIY

-735 AKGYTEADADFR
+735 AKGYTESNADFR

-778 IQQQIDDENDRWESR
+778 IQKQIDNENDRWESR

-853 HLVAQLRDVEAEA
+853 HLVAQLRDIEAEA
-866 TDLYTKYQEKLAS
+866 TELYTKYQEKLSS
-879 VSAENTYELSH
+879 VSADNTYELSH

-1048 IGGGGPGG
+1048 IGGGGGSGG
-1056 SGPGA
+1056 SGSGA

-1077 GYKEGYTVM
+1077 GYTVM

-1109 DKNREKVLGRYAAGG
+1109 DKNREKVLARYAAGG
-1124 VADYTGHAH
+1124 VADYTGHAQ

-1160 PNLVDKLIG
+1160 PNLVDKLLG
-1169 NVQAKFEAILPAG
+1169 NVQAKFEAVLPAG

-1205 LMEGHDADN
+1205 LMEGQDADN

>member
-1 MSVGMAAS
+1 MD
-9 LCGGC
+9 
-14 LRGRMRLPL
+14 GRQGIIRSWVTKGD
-23 LIKINRAGH
+23 IKDLTFYNELV
-32 ASHGSATRPALFLI
+32 SALGKDNNTPKQLEF
-46 SSERKSLPYRFTVTA
+46 
-61 YWAIHNIL
+61 
-69 FLKYTS
+69 
-75 ASFRRLYHK
+75 
-84 LTVYGMVCLIPYW
+84 
-97 MIAAAK
+97 
-103 TGILLNGTEG
+103 LNGSLA
-113 VIRTWYNKKDRAD
+113 RLKD
-126 LADYNL
+126 N
-132 LLKEVE
+132 
-138 MGAQGADE
+138 
-146 RLTLLKGSMSNT
+146 MSNT

-241 DSLDKNYGK
+241 DSLDENYGK

-289 SKATLTQKDVA
+289 EKATLTQKDVA

-308 KNENQGYVSRIRM
+308 KNENQAYVSRIRM

-329 GGAVNTRAAL
+329 GGVVNTRAAL

-350 IIENLN
+350 IIKNLN
-356 NVQSNTGRLTAIQVQ
+356 NVQSENGRLTASQVQ
-371 QYQDIARELMRILTL
+371 QYQDIASELMRIVTL

-398 WLTIEIDQWKELVR
+398 WLTTEIDQWKELVR
-412 TIQGVLNPDIYNF
+412 IIQGVLNPDIYNF
-425 KGPDD
+425 KGLED
-430 TAGYVSRSIESAPK
+430 TTGYVRRSINSALQSGELSQ
-444 AVYAQIQGADKTD
+444 AVYAAQIQGADKTD

-466 AAYAWVTEQAHKA
+466 AAYAWVTEQAHAA

-485 YVDELVK
+485 YVDELVR
-492 LSIMTDNV
+492 LNIMTDNV

-515 KVANNDLEDAAKAY
+515 KVANNDLEAAAEAF

-558 GVLELLMDENG
+558 GVLELLIDENG

-735 AKGYTEADADFR
+735 AKGYTEANADFR

-1048 IGGGGPGG
+1048 IGGGGGSGG
-1056 SGPGA
+1056 SGSGA

-1070 VPVIAKK
+1070 VPVIA
-1077 GYKEGYTVM
+1077 KEGYTVM

-1160 PNLVDKLIG
+1160 PNLVDKLLG
-1169 NVQAKFEAILPAG
+1169 NVQAKFEAILPSG

-1205 LMEGHDADN
+1205 LMEGQDADN

>member
-1 MSVGMAAS
+1 MLV
-9 LCGGC
+9 
-14 LRGRMRLPL
+14 
-23 LIKINRAGH
+23 I
-32 ASHGSATRPALFLI
+32 
-46 SSERKSLPYRFTVTA
+46 
-61 YWAIHNIL
+61 
-69 FLKYTS
+69 
-75 ASFRRLYHK
+75 
-84 LTVYGMVCLIPYW
+84 
-97 MIAAAK
+97 AAK
-103 TGILLNGTEG
+103 TGTLIGGQSATIRSWYSKQDIKDITYYNQLVDLMNRGKLSASELNEE
-113 VIRTWYNKKDRAD
+113 ISD
-126 LADYNL
+126 LSQN
-132 LLKEVE
+132 
-138 MGAQGADE
+138 
-146 RLTLLKGSMSNT
+146 MSNT

-164 AANGGVVA
+164 AANGGTVA
-172 LDKLNKGFNWAA
+172 LTNLGKTFDWAA
-184 LGATALNAAISFGI
+184 LKAQALNAAVGMGIGLLIS
-198 SVLLSAAVS
+198 LAVS
-207 LISNY
+207 TLTTLIDNY
-212 IHRLE
+212 IRRVE
-217 RAHQATAETIAEY
+217 IAHEATAETIADY
-230 EKQESSIASLN
+230 EKQESSIVSLN
-241 DSLDKNYGK
+241 NSLDENYGK

-276 QTLELEQQLELER
+276 QTLELEQQLALEE
-289 SKATLTQKDVA
+289 SKAALTQKDVA

-308 KNENQGYVSRIRM
+308 KNENQTYVSRIRM
-321 DRVAMHTH
+321 DRVVTHTH
-329 GGAVNTRAAL
+329 GGAVNTRASL

-344 IDESIG
+344 IDESID
-350 IIENLN
+350 IIKNLN
-356 NVQSNTGRLTAIQVQ
+356 NVQSENGRLTASQVQ
-371 QYQDIARELMRILTL
+371 QYQDIARELMRIVTL

-398 WLTIEIDQWKELVR
+398 WLTVEIDQWKELVR
-412 TIQGVLNPDIYNF
+412 RIQGVLNPDIYNF
-425 KGPDD
+425 VGLED
-430 TAGYVSRSIESAPK
+430 TTGYVRRSIESALK
-444 AVYAQIQGADKTD
+444 SGELSQAVYAAKIQGADKTD

-466 AAYAWVTEQAHKA
+466 AAYAWVAEQAHNA
-479 QMSVEA
+479 RMSVEE

-492 LSIMTDNV
+492 LGIMTDNV

-515 KVANNDLEDAAKAY
+515 KVANNDLEDAAEAY
-529 EALESAVSDYND
+529 EALEGAVSDYND

-615 AAADGSA
+615 AAADGSV
-622 ASMAAV
+622 ASIFAV
-628 IAAQANLA
+628 SDAQTALA

-646 DALDNFN
+646 DALDRFN

-735 AKGYTEADADFR
+735 AKGYTEANADFR

-778 IQQQIDDENDRWESR
+778 IQKQIDDENDRWESR

-1015 VFEDFI
+1015 VCEDFI
-1021 QQLLDGADGI
+1021 KQLLDGADGI

-1048 IGGGGPGG
+1048 IGGGPGG

-1070 VPVIAKK
+1070 VPVIAK
-1077 GYKEGYTVM
+1077 GVPVIAKEGYTVM

-1160 PNLVDKLIG
+1160 PNLVDKLLG
-1169 NVQAKFEAILPAG
+1169 NVQAKFEAVLPAG

>member
-1 MSVGMAAS
+1 MLV
-9 LCGGC
+9 
-14 LRGRMRLPL
+14 
-23 LIKINRAGH
+23 I
-32 ASHGSATRPALFLI
+32 
-46 SSERKSLPYRFTVTA
+46 
-61 YWAIHNIL
+61 
-69 FLKYTS
+69 
-75 ASFRRLYHK
+75 
-84 LTVYGMVCLIPYW
+84 
-97 MIAAAK
+97 AAK
-103 TGILLNGTEG
+103 TGTLIGGQSATIRSWYSKQDIKDITYYNQLVDLMNRGKLSASELNEE
-113 VIRTWYNKKDRAD
+113 ISD
-126 LADYNL
+126 LSQN
-132 LLKEVE
+132 
-138 MGAQGADE
+138 
-146 RLTLLKGSMSNT
+146 MSNT

-164 AANGGVVA
+164 AANGGTVA
-172 LDKLNKGFNWAA
+172 LTNLGKTFDWAA
-184 LGATALNAAISFGI
+184 LKAQALNAAVGMGIGLLIS
-198 SVLLSAAVS
+198 LAVS
-207 LISNY
+207 TLTTLIDNY
-212 IHRLE
+212 IRRVE
-217 RAHQATAETIAEY
+217 IAHEATAETIADY

-241 DSLDKNYGK
+241 NSLDENYGK

-276 QTLELEQQLELER
+276 QTLELEQQLALEEA
-289 SKATLTQKDVA
+289 KAALTQKDVA
-300 DKLKDEAN
+300 DKLKDEAE
-308 KNENQGYVSRIRM
+308 KNENQAYASRIRM
-321 DRVAMHTH
+321 DRVVMHTH
-329 GGAVNTRAAL
+329 GGAVNTRASL

-344 IDESIG
+344 IDESID
-350 IIENLN
+350 IIKNLN
-356 NVQSNTGRLTAIQVQ
+356 NVQSENGRLTASQVQ
-371 QYQDIARELMRILTL
+371 QYQDIARELMRIVTL

-398 WLTIEIDQWKELVR
+398 WLTVEIDQWKELVR
-412 TIQGVLNPDIYNF
+412 RIQGVLNPDIYNF
-425 KGPDD
+425 VGLED
-430 TAGYVSRSIESAPK
+430 TTGYVRRSIESALK
-444 AVYAQIQGADKTD
+444 SGELSQAVYAAQIQGADKTD

-479 QMSVEA
+479 RMSVEA

-492 LSIMTDNV
+492 LGIMTDNV

-515 KVANNDLEDAAKAY
+515 KVANNDLEDAAEAF

-662 SKGRSGGGGGSKSIY
+662 SKGKSGGGGGSKSIY

-735 AKGYTEADADFR
+735 AKGYTEANADFR

-778 IQQQIDDENDRWESR
+778 IQKQIDDENDRWESR

-951 VEAVYDAE
+951 VEAVYNAE

-1048 IGGGGPGG
+1048 IGGGPGGSGPGG

-1077 GYKEGYTVM
+1077 GYTVM

-1160 PNLVDKLIG
+1160 PNLVDKLLG
-1169 NVQAKFEAILPAG
+1169 NVQAEFEAVLPAG

>member
-1 MSVGMAAS
+1 
-9 LCGGC
+9 
-14 LRGRMRLPL
+14 
-23 LIKINRAGH
+23 
-32 ASHGSATRPALFLI
+32 
-46 SSERKSLPYRFTVTA
+46 
-61 YWAIHNIL
+61 
-69 FLKYTS
+69 
-75 ASFRRLYHK
+75 
-84 LTVYGMVCLIPYW
+84 MVCLIPYW
-97 MIAAAK
+97 MIVAAK
-103 TGILLNGTEG
+103 TGILLNGTKG
-113 VIRTWYNKKDRAD
+113 VIRTWYNKKDIEY

-146 RLTLLKGSMSNT
+146 RLQLLTGSMSNT
-158 AQAAVK
+158 AQAAVR

-172 LDKLNKGFNWAA
+172 LDNLKKGFDWAA

-212 IHRLE
+212 IHRTE
-217 RAHQATAETIAEY
+217 IAHKATAETIAEY

-241 DSLDKNYGK
+241 DSLDENYGK
-250 LRELHAL
+250 LRDLHAL

-276 QTLELEQQLELER
+276 QTLELEQQLALEEA
-289 SKATLTQKDVA
+289 KAALTQKDVA

-321 DRVAMHTH
+321 DRVVTHTH

-344 IDESIG
+344 INESIG

-356 NVQSNTGRLTAIQVQ
+356 NVQSKTGRLTASQVQ
-371 QYQDIARELMRILTL
+371 QYQDIASELMRIVTL

-398 WLTIEIDQWKELVR
+398 WLTTEIDQWKELVR
-412 TIQGVLNPDIYNF
+412 IIQGVLNPDIYNF
-425 KGPDD
+425 VGLED
-430 TAGYVSRSIESAPK
+430 TTGYVRRSINSALQSGELSQ
-444 AVYAQIQGADKTD
+444 AVYAAQIQGADKTD

-466 AAYAWVTEQAHKA
+466 AGYAWVTEQAHAA

-492 LSIMTDNV
+492 LGIMTDNV

-662 SKGRSGGGGGSKSIY
+662 SKGKSGGGGGSKSIY

-735 AKGYTEADADFR
+735 AKGYTEANADFR

-778 IQQQIDDENDRWESR
+778 IQEQIDDENDRWESR

-821 HKEIRSLDKELAAA
+821 HKEIRSLDRELAAA

-1077 GYKEGYTVM
+1077 GYAVM

>member
-1 MSVGMAAS
+1 
-9 LCGGC
+9 
-14 LRGRMRLPL
+14 
-23 LIKINRAGH
+23 
-32 ASHGSATRPALFLI
+32 
-46 SSERKSLPYRFTVTA
+46 
-61 YWAIHNIL
+61 
-69 FLKYTS
+69 
-75 ASFRRLYHK
+75 
-84 LTVYGMVCLIPYW
+84 MVCLIPYW
-97 MIAAAK
+97 MIVAAK
-103 TGILLNGTEG
+103 TGILLNGTKG
-113 VIRTWYNKKDRAD
+113 VIRTWYNKKDIAD

-138 MGAQGADE
+138 MGAQGADI
-146 RLTLLKGSMSNT
+146 RLASLKGSMSST

-164 AANGGVVA
+164 AANGGTVA
-172 LDKLNKGFNWAA
+172 LTNLGKTFDWAA
-184 LGATALNAAISFGI
+184 LKAQALNAAVGMGIGLLIS
-198 SVLLSAAVS
+198 LAVS
-207 LISNY
+207 TLTTLIDNY
-212 IHRLE
+212 IRRLE
-217 RAHQATAETIAEY
+217 IAHEATAETIAEY

-276 QTLELEQQLELER
+276 QTLELEQQLELEEA
-289 SKATLTQKDVA
+289 KATLTQKDVA

-308 KNENQGYVSRIRM
+308 KNENQTYVSRIRM
-321 DRVAMHTH
+321 DRVVMHTH
-329 GGAVNTRAAL
+329 GGAVNTRDAL

-356 NVQSNTGRLTAIQVQ
+356 NVQSENGRLTASQVQ
-371 QYQDIARELMRILTL
+371 QYQDIARELMRIVTL

-398 WLTIEIDQWKELVR
+398 WLTVEIDQWKELVR
-412 TIQGVLNPDIYNF
+412 RIQGVLNPDIYNF
-425 KGPDD
+425 VGLED
-430 TAGYVSRSIESAPK
+430 TTGYVRRSIESALK
-444 AVYAQIQGADKTD
+444 SGELSRAVYAAQIQGADKTD

-479 QMSVEA
+479 RMSVEA

-492 LSIMTDNV
+492 LGIMTDNV

-515 KVANNDLEDAAKAY
+515 KVANNDLEAAAKAY

-558 GVLELLMDENG
+558 GVLDLLMDENG

-735 AKGYTEADADFR
+735 AKGYTEANADFR

-778 IQQQIDDENDRWESR
+778 IQKQIDDENDRWESR

-1048 IGGGGPGG
+1048 IGGGGGSGG
-1056 SGPGA
+1056 SGSGA

-1070 VPVIAKK
+1070 VPVIA
-1077 GYKEGYTVM
+1077 KEGYTVM

-1160 PNLVDKLIG
+1160 PNLVDKLLG
-1169 NVQAKFEAILPAG
+1169 NVQAKFEAVLPAG
-1182 FKGSGNPSMT
+1182 FNGSSNPSMT

>member
-1 MSVGMAAS
+1 
-9 LCGGC
+9 
-14 LRGRMRLPL
+14 
-23 LIKINRAGH
+23 
-32 ASHGSATRPALFLI
+32 
-46 SSERKSLPYRFTVTA
+46 
-61 YWAIHNIL
+61 
-69 FLKYTS
+69 
-75 ASFRRLYHK
+75 
-84 LTVYGMVCLIPYW
+84 MVCLIPYW
-97 MIAAAK
+97 MIVAAK
-103 TGILLNGTEG
+103 TGILLNGTKG
-113 VIRTWYNKKDRAD
+113 VIRTWYNKKDIAD

-146 RLTLLKGSMSNT
+146 RLQLLTGSMSST

-164 AANGGVVA
+164 AANGGTVA
-172 LDKLNKGFNWAA
+172 LTNLGKTFDWAA
-184 LGATALNAAISFGI
+184 LKAQALNAAVGMGIGLLIS
-198 SVLLSAAVS
+198 LAVS
-207 LISNY
+207 TLTTLIDNY
-212 IHRLE
+212 IRRVE
-217 RAHQATAETIAEY
+217 IAHEATAETIAEY

-241 DSLDKNYGK
+241 NSLDENYGK

-276 QTLELEQQLELER
+276 QTLELEQQLALEEA
-289 SKATLTQKDVA
+289 KAALTQKDVA
-300 DKLKDEAN
+300 DKLKDEAE
-308 KNENQGYVSRIRM
+308 KNENQAYASRIRM
-321 DRVAMHTH
+321 DRVVMHTH
-329 GGAVNTRAAL
+329 GGAVNTRASL

-344 IDESIG
+344 IDESID
-350 IIENLN
+350 IIKNLN
-356 NVQSNTGRLTAIQVQ
+356 NVQSENGRLTASQVQ
-371 QYQDIARELMRILTL
+371 QYQDIARELMRIVTL

-398 WLTIEIDQWKELVR
+398 WLTVEIDQWKELVR
-412 TIQGVLNPDIYNF
+412 RIQGVLNPDIYNF
-425 KGPDD
+425 VGLED
-430 TAGYVSRSIESAPK
+430 TTGYVRRSIESALK
-444 AVYAQIQGADKTD
+444 SGELSQAVYAAQIQGADKTD

-479 QMSVEA
+479 RMSVEA

-492 LSIMTDNV
+492 LGIMTDNV

-515 KVANNDLEDAAKAY
+515 KVANNDLEAAAKAY

-558 GVLELLMDENG
+558 GVLDLLMDENG

-662 SKGRSGGGGGSKSIY
+662 SKGKSGGGGGSKSIY

-735 AKGYTEADADFR
+735 AKGYTEANADFR

-778 IQQQIDDENDRWESR
+778 IQKQIDDENDRWESR

-1048 IGGGGPGG
+1048 IGGGGGSGG
-1056 SGPGA
+1056 SGSGA

-1070 VPVIAKK
+1070 VPVIA
-1077 GYKEGYTVM
+1077 KEGYTVM

-1160 PNLVDKLIG
+1160 PNLVDKLLG
-1169 NVQAKFEAILPAG
+1169 NVQAKFEAVLPAG
-1182 FKGSGNPSMT
+1182 FNGSSNPSMT

>member
-1 MSVGMAAS
+1 M
-9 LCGGC
+9 
-14 LRGRMRLPL
+14 
-23 LIKINRAGH
+23 
-32 ASHGSATRPALFLI
+32 
-46 SSERKSLPYRFTVTA
+46 
-61 YWAIHNIL
+61 
-69 FLKYTS
+69 
-75 ASFRRLYHK
+75 
-84 LTVYGMVCLIPYW
+84 
-97 MIAAAK
+97 
-103 TGILLNGTEG
+103 
-113 VIRTWYNKKDRAD
+113 
-126 LADYNL
+126 
-132 LLKEVE
+132 
-138 MGAQGADE
+138 DE
-146 RLTLLKGSMSNT
+146 
-158 AQAAVK
+158 
-164 AANGGVVA
+164 
-172 LDKLNKGFNWAA
+172 
-184 LGATALNAAISFGI
+184 
-198 SVLLSAAVS
+198 
-207 LISNY
+207 
-212 IHRLE
+212 
-217 RAHQATAETIAEY
+217 
-230 EKQESSIASLN
+230 
-241 DSLDKNYGK
+241 NYGK

-276 QTLELEQQLELER
+276 QTLELEQQLALEEA
-289 SKATLTQKDVA
+289 KAALTQKDVA
-300 DKLKDEAN
+300 DKLKDEAE
-308 KNENQGYVSRIRM
+308 KNENQAYASRIRM
-321 DRVAMHTH
+321 DRVVMHTH
-329 GGAVNTRAAL
+329 GGAVNTRASL

-344 IDESIG
+344 IDESID
-350 IIENLN
+350 IIKNLN
-356 NVQSNTGRLTAIQVQ
+356 NVQSENGRLTASQVQ
-371 QYQDIARELMRILTL
+371 QYQDIARELMRIVTL

-398 WLTIEIDQWKELVR
+398 WLTVEIDQWKELVR
-412 TIQGVLNPDIYNF
+412 RIQGVLNPDIYNF
-425 KGPDD
+425 VGLED
-430 TAGYVSRSIESAPK
+430 TTGYVRRSIESALK
-444 AVYAQIQGADKTD
+444 SGELSQAVYAAQIQGADKTD

-479 QMSVEA
+479 RMSVEA

-492 LSIMTDNV
+492 LGIMTDNV

-515 KVANNDLEDAAKAY
+515 KVANNDLEDAAEAF

-558 GVLELLMDENG
+558 GVLDLLMDENG

-662 SKGRSGGGGGSKSIY
+662 SKGKSGGGGGSKSIY

-735 AKGYTEADADFR
+735 AKGYTEANADFR

-778 IQQQIDDENDRWESR
+778 IQKQIDDENDRWESR

-1048 IGGGGPGG
+1048 IGGGPGGSGPGG

-1070 VPVIAKK
+1070 VPVIA
-1077 GYKEGYTVM
+1077 KEGYTVM

-1160 PNLVDKLIG
+1160 PNLVDKLLG
-1169 NVQAKFEAILPAG
+1169 NVQAKFEAVLPAG
-1182 FKGSGNPSMT
+1182 FNGSSNPSMT

>member
-1 MSVGMAAS
+1 MGGGRTNVVRPNWTIKQDKAAINQYNTLVG
-9 LCGGC
+9 
-14 LRGRMRLPL
+14 
-23 LIKINRAGH
+23 H
-32 ASHGSATRPALFLI
+32 
-46 SSERKSLPYRFTVTA
+46 
-61 YWAIHNIL
+61 
-69 FLKYTS
+69 
-75 ASFRRLYHK
+75 
-84 LTVYGMVCLIPYW
+84 
-97 MIAAAK
+97 
-103 TGILLNGTEG
+103 
-113 VIRTWYNKKDRAD
+113 
-126 LADYNL
+126 LAD
-132 LLKEVE
+132 
-138 MGAQGADE
+138 G
-146 RLTLLKGSMSNT
+146 RLTLDEYNRVLGKLKANATDT
-158 AQAAVK
+158 AKAAIQ
-164 AANGGVVA
+164 AANGGAVA
-172 LDKLNKGFNWAA
+172 LKNLGDTFNWAA
-184 LGATALNAAISFGI
+184 LKAQALNAAVGMGIGLLIS
-198 SVLLSAAVS
+198 LAVS
-207 LISNY
+207 TLTTLIDNY
-212 IHRLE
+212 TR
-217 RAHQATAETIAEY
+217 RAEIAHEATAETIAEY

-241 DSLDKNYGK
+241 DSLDENYGK
-250 LRELHAL
+250 LRDLHAL
-257 KDTDKWNDTLE
+257 KDTDKWNDTLK

-276 QTLELEQQLELER
+276 QTLELEQQLALEEA
-289 SKATLTQKDVA
+289 KDALTQKDVA
-300 DKLKDEAN
+300 DKLKAEAETTEGVQYYN
-308 KNENQGYVSRIRM
+308 PVDGNEAPHQASWWESFGVSGPITSSTTGLT
-321 DRVAMHTH
+321 VAW
-329 GGAVNTRAAL
+329 
-339 SESEY
+339 
-344 IDESIG
+344 
-350 IIENLN
+350 
-356 NVQSNTGRLTAIQVQ
+356 VQSQSETVQDVISKLEEYNEILEKGNKLTVEQVEHYRNLAGFLSPIIT
-371 QYQDIARELMRILTL
+371 QY
-386 RQEWIKQGEGNP
+386 QEWIKQGEGNP
-398 WLTIEIDQWKELVR
+398 WLTTEIDQWKELVR
-412 TIQGVLNPDIYNF
+412 IIQGVLNPDIYNF
-425 KGPDD
+425 VGLED
-430 TAGYVSRSIESAPK
+430 TTGYVRRSINSAPK

-492 LSIMTDNV
+492 LDIMTDNV

-615 AAADGSA
+615 ATADGSA
-622 ASMAAV
+622 ASINAV
-628 IAAQANLA
+628 IAAQTGLA
-636 LAGKGVQDAQ
+636 SAGKGVQDAQ
-646 DALDNFN
+646 DALDHFN

-701 MSEES
+701 MSKES

-735 AKGYTEADADFR
+735 AKGYTEANADFR

-778 IQQQIDDENDRWESR
+778 IQEQIDDENDRWESR

-1077 GYKEGYTVM
+1077 SYTVM

-1160 PNLVDKLIG
+1160 PNLVDKLLG

>member
-1 MSVGMAAS
+1 M
-9 LCGGC
+9 
-14 LRGRMRLPL
+14 
-23 LIKINRAGH
+23 K
-32 ASHGSATRPALFLI
+32 
-46 SSERKSLPYRFTVTA
+46 
-61 YWAIHNIL
+61 
-69 FLKYTS
+69 
-75 ASFRRLYHK
+75 
-84 LTVYGMVCLIPYW
+84 
-97 MIAAAK
+97 
-103 TGILLNGTEG
+103 
-113 VIRTWYNKKDRAD
+113 
-126 LADYNL
+126 
-132 LLKEVE
+132 
-138 MGAQGADE
+138 AQ
-146 RLTLLKGSMSNT
+146 
-158 AQAAVK
+158 
-164 AANGGVVA
+164 
-172 LDKLNKGFNWAA
+172 
-184 LGATALNAAISFGI
+184 ALNAVVGMGIGLLIS
-198 SVLLSAAVS
+198 LAVS
-207 LISNY
+207 TLTTLIDNY
-212 IHRLE
+212 TR
-217 RAHQATAETIAEY
+217 RAEIAHEATAETIAEY

-241 DSLDKNYGK
+241 DSLDENYGK

-276 QTLELEQQLELER
+276 QTLELEQQLALEEA
-289 SKATLTQKDVA
+289 KDALTQKDVA
-300 DKLKDEAN
+300 DKLKAEAETTEGVQYYN
-308 KNENQGYVSRIRM
+308 PVDGNEAPHQASWWETFGVSGPITSSTTGLT
-321 DRVAMHTH
+321 VAW
-329 GGAVNTRAAL
+329 
-339 SESEY
+339 
-344 IDESIG
+344 
-350 IIENLN
+350 
-356 NVQSNTGRLTAIQVQ
+356 VQSQSETVQDVISKLEEYNKILERGNKLTVEQTEHYRNLAGFLSPIIT
-371 QYQDIARELMRILTL
+371 QY
-386 RQEWIKQGEGNP
+386 QEWIKQGEGNP
-398 WLTIEIDQWKELVR
+398 WLTVEIDKWKALIR
-412 TIQGVLNPDIYNF
+412 DIQDVLNPDIYNF
-425 KGPDD
+425 VGLAD
-430 TAGYVSRSIESAPK
+430 TTDYVSRSIKRLPQ
-444 AVYAQIQGADKTD
+444 AVYTAYIQGADKTD
-457 FLNQTSKDS
+457 FLNQTSKNS
-466 AAYAWVTEQAHKA
+466 EVYAWVMEQAHAA

-492 LSIMTDNV
+492 LGIMTDNV

-515 KVANNDLEDAAKAY
+515 KVANNDLEDAAEAF

-615 AAADGSA
+615 ATADGSA
-622 ASMAAV
+622 ASINAV
-628 IAAQANLA
+628 IAAQTGLA

-646 DALDNFN
+646 DALDHFN

-701 MSEES
+701 MSKES

-735 AKGYTEADADFR
+735 AKGYTEANADFR

-778 IQQQIDDENDRWESR
+778 IQEQIDDENDRWESR

-924 VLNERNVAMLVNGVW
+924 VLNERNVAMLVNGV
-939 TWVADPESVKAA
+939 
-951 VEAVYDAE
+951 
-959 QDAEDKLTDLFNT
+959 
-972 QRTQLLEET
+972 
-981 ISNIELQTNI
+981 
-991 EQAAHDKIIEG
+991 
-1002 LEKMIEEIEDMEF
+1002 
-1015 VFEDFI
+1015 
-1021 QQLLDGADGI
+1021 
-1031 AAALA
+1031 
-1036 SAIAAINAAASG
+1036 
-1048 IGGGGPGG
+1048 
-1056 SGPGA
+1056 
-1061 GGSYTPKTG
+1061 
-1070 VPVIAKK
+1070 
-1077 GYKEGYTVM
+1077 
-1086 LKPNGEVR
+1086 
-1094 VAPDPILEDI
+1094 
-1104 KKMAH
+1104 
-1109 DKNREKVLGRYAAGG
+1109 
-1124 VADYTGHAH
+1124 
-1133 LDGSKSSP
+1133 
-1141 EVIFNSNDA
+1141 
-1150 AKLYHLVHTT
+1150 
-1160 PNLVDKLIG
+1160 
-1169 NVQAKFEAILPAG
+1169 
-1182 FKGSGNPSMT
+1182 
-1192 TDNSRKVYWNGNV
+1192 
-1205 LMEGHDADN
+1205 
-1214 FLTMLERV
+1214 
-1222 LPVV
+1222 

>member
-1 MSVGMAAS
+1 
-9 LCGGC
+9 
-14 LRGRMRLPL
+14 
-23 LIKINRAGH
+23 
-32 ASHGSATRPALFLI
+32 
-46 SSERKSLPYRFTVTA
+46 
-61 YWAIHNIL
+61 
-69 FLKYTS
+69 
-75 ASFRRLYHK
+75 
-84 LTVYGMVCLIPYW
+84 
-97 MIAAAK
+97 MIVAAK
-103 TGILLNGTEG
+103 TGILLNGTKG
-113 VIRTWYNKKDRAD
+113 VIRTWYNKKDIAD

-132 LLKEVE
+132 LLKELE
-138 MGAQGADE
+138 MGAQGADR
-146 RLTLLKGSMSNT
+146 RLTSLKGSMSNT

-164 AANGGVVA
+164 AANGSTVA
-172 LDKLNKGFNWAA
+172 ITNLGKTFDWAA
-184 LGATALNAAISFGI
+184 LKAQALNAAVGMGIGLLIS
-198 SVLLSAAVS
+198 LAVS
-207 LISNY
+207 TLTTLIDNY
-212 IHRLE
+212 IRRVE
-217 RAHQATAETIAEY
+217 IAHEATAETIADY

-241 DSLDKNYGK
+241 NSLDENYGK

-276 QTLELEQQLELER
+276 QTLELEQQLALEE
-289 SKATLTQKDVA
+289 SKAALTQKDVA
-300 DKLKDEAN
+300 DKLKDEAETTEGALYYN
-308 KNENQGYVSRIRM
+308 PVDGNEAPHQASWWESFGVRGPITSSTTGLT
-321 DRVAMHTH
+321 VAW
-329 GGAVNTRAAL
+329 
-339 SESEY
+339 
-344 IDESIG
+344 
-350 IIENLN
+350 
-356 NVQSNTGRLTAIQVQ
+356 VQSQSETVQDVIGKLEEYNAILENGNELTVEQVEHYRNLAEFLSPIIT
-371 QYQDIARELMRILTL
+371 QY
-386 RQEWIKQGEGNP
+386 QEWIKQGEGNP
-398 WLTIEIDQWKELVR
+398 WLTVEIDQWKELVR
-412 TIQGVLNPDIYNF
+412 IIQGVLNPDIYNF
-425 KGPDD
+425 VGLED
-430 TAGYVSRSIESAPK
+430 TTGYVRRSIESALK
-444 AVYAQIQGADKTD
+444 SGELSQAVYAAQIQGADKTD

-479 QMSVEA
+479 RMSVEA

-492 LSIMTDNV
+492 LGIMTDNV

-515 KVANNDLEDAAKAY
+515 KVANNDLEDAAEAF

-558 GVLELLMDENG
+558 GVLDLLMDENG

-706 DEYKAESKQQF
+706 SEYKAESRQQF

-723 AQQTYAEISRLR
+723 AEQTYAEISRLR
-735 AKGYTEADADFR
+735 AKGYTEANADFR

-754 GYLNSMYDI
+754 SYLGSMYSI
-763 AKAMWE
+763 AKAIWE
-769 QEKQERIKA
+769 QEKQERIDA
-778 IQQQIDDENDRWESR
+778 IQDQIDAENDRWEAR
-793 KKQLDH
+793 EKQLNH
-799 EKDYYEALLD
+799 EKDYYKALLE
-809 LEERYLDTIGDV
+809 LEQKYLDTIGDI
-821 HKEIRSLDKELAAA
+821 HTEIRDLDKELAMA
-835 KAYPEGTN
+835 KVYPEGTN
-843 LSLFTDDEHD
+843 LDLFTDEEHD
-853 HLVAQLRDVEAEA
+853 RLVAQLRDIEKEA
-866 TDLYTKYQEKLAS
+866 TNLYTKYQEKLSS
-879 VSAENTYELSH
+879 VAADNTYELSH

-951 VEAVYDAE
+951 VEAVYEAE
-959 QDAEDKLTDLFNT
+959 QTSEDALTDLFNT

-981 ISNIELQTNI
+981 ISNIELQRAT
-991 EQAAHDKIIEG
+991 EEAMHDKIIEG
-1002 LEKMIEEIEDMEF
+1002 LQDQLEQIRKTKFCFEE
-1015 VFEDFI
+1015 FI
-1021 QQLLDGADGI
+1021 KTLLEGADGV
-1031 AAALA
+1031 AAAIASLIASLA
-1036 SAIAAINAAASG
+1036 G
-1048 IGGGGPGG
+1048 FTGGG
-1056 SGPGA
+1056 S
-1061 GGSYTPKTG
+1061 
-1070 VPVIAKK
+1070 KK
-1077 GYKEGYTVM
+1077 GGTTTTTKPRND
-1086 LKPNGEVR
+1086 LKVYNRHSKRSKLGGMVVQPPL
-1094 VAPDPILEDI
+1094 PDLVGAKIRRGSSF
-1104 KKMAH
+1104 AT
-1109 DKNREKVLGRYAAGG
+1109 GG
-1124 VADYTGHAH
+1124 VVNFTGPAH
-1133 LDGSKSSP
+1133 LDGTQTDP
-1141 EVIFNSNDA
+1141 EVIFNSADA

>member
-1 MSVGMAAS
+1 M
-9 LCGGC
+9 
-14 LRGRMRLPL
+14 
-23 LIKINRAGH
+23 
-32 ASHGSATRPALFLI
+32 
-46 SSERKSLPYRFTVTA
+46 
-61 YWAIHNIL
+61 
-69 FLKYTS
+69 
-75 ASFRRLYHK
+75 
-84 LTVYGMVCLIPYW
+84 
-97 MIAAAK
+97 
-103 TGILLNGTEG
+103 G
-113 VIRTWYNKKDRAD
+113 VIRSWVTKKDVEQLTR
-126 LADYNL
+126 YNAVL
-132 LLKEVE
+132 SEVKTMSE
-138 MGAQGADE
+138 DTQKNLDKM
-146 RLTLLKGSMSNT
+146 KSSMSNT
-158 AQAAVK
+158 AKAAIE

-212 IHRLE
+212 IRRVE
-217 RAHQATAETIAEY
+217 IAHEATAETIAEY
-230 EKQESSIASLN
+230 EKQESFIASLN
-241 DSLDKNYGK
+241 DSLDENYGK

-257 KDTDKWNDTLE
+257 KDTDKWNNTLE

-276 QTLELEQQLELER
+276 QTLELEQQLELEEA
-289 SKATLTQKDVA
+289 KATLTQKDVA

-308 KNENQGYVSRIRM
+308 KNENQAYASRIRM
-321 DRVAMHTH
+321 DRVVMHTH
-329 GGAVNTRAAL
+329 GGAVNTRASL

-344 IDESIG
+344 IDESID
-350 IIENLN
+350 IIKNLN
-356 NVQSNTGRLTAIQVQ
+356 NVQSENGRLTASQVQ
-371 QYQDIARELMRILTL
+371 QYQDIARELMRIVTL

-398 WLTIEIDQWKELVR
+398 WLTVEIDQWKELVR
-412 TIQGVLNPDIYNF
+412 RIQGVLNPDIYNF
-425 KGPDD
+425 VGLED
-430 TAGYVSRSIESAPK
+430 TTGYVRRSIESALK
-444 AVYAQIQGADKTD
+444 SGELSQAVYAAQIQGADKTD

-479 QMSVEA
+479 RMSVEA

-492 LSIMTDNV
+492 LGIMTDNV

-515 KVANNDLEDAAKAY
+515 KVANNDLEDAAEAF

-662 SKGRSGGGGGSKSIY
+662 SKGKSGGGGGSKSIY

-735 AKGYTEADADFR
+735 AKGYTEANADFR

-778 IQQQIDDENDRWESR
+778 IQKQIDDENDRWESR

-1048 IGGGGPGG
+1048 IGGGPGGSGPGG

-1070 VPVIAKK
+1070 VPVIA
-1077 GYKEGYTVM
+1077 KEGYTVM

-1160 PNLVDKLIG
+1160 PNLVDKLLG
-1169 NVQAKFEAILPAG
+1169 NVQAKFEAVLPAG
-1182 FKGSGNPSMT
+1182 FNGSSNPSMT

>member
-1 MSVGMAAS
+1 
-9 LCGGC
+9 
-14 LRGRMRLPL
+14 
-23 LIKINRAGH
+23 
-32 ASHGSATRPALFLI
+32 
-46 SSERKSLPYRFTVTA
+46 
-61 YWAIHNIL
+61 
-69 FLKYTS
+69 
-75 ASFRRLYHK
+75 
-84 LTVYGMVCLIPYW
+84 MVV
-97 MIAAAK
+97 AAK
-103 TGILLNGTEG
+103 TGILLNGTKG
-113 VIRTWYNKKDRAD
+113 VIRTWYNKRDIED
-126 LADYNL
+126 LTEYNL

-138 MGAQGADE
+138 MGTQGADKW
-146 RLTLLKGSMSNT
+146 LQSFSGTMSNT
-158 AQAAVK
+158 AQAAAK
-164 AANGGVVA
+164 AANGGTVA
-172 LDKLNKGFNWAA
+172 LKNIGDAFDWAA
-184 LGATALNAAISFGI
+184 LKAQALNAVVGMGIGLLIS
-198 SVLLSAAVS
+198 LAVS
-207 LISNY
+207 TLTTLIDNY
-212 IHRLE
+212 TR
-217 RAHQATAETIAEY
+217 RAEIAHEATAETIAEY

-276 QTLELEQQLELER
+276 QTLELEQQLALEEA
-289 SKATLTQKDVA
+289 KATLNQKDVA
-300 DKLKDEAN
+300 DKLKDEAETTEGVLYYN
-308 KNENQGYVSRIRM
+308 PMDGNEAPHQASWWETFGVSGPITSSTTGLT
-321 DRVAMHTH
+321 VAW
-329 GGAVNTRAAL
+329 
-339 SESEY
+339 
-344 IDESIG
+344 
-350 IIENLN
+350 
-356 NVQSNTGRLTAIQVQ
+356 VQSQSETVQDVISKLEEYNAILKDGNELTVEQVEHYRNLAEFLSPIIT
-371 QYQDIARELMRILTL
+371 QY
-386 RQEWIKQGEGNP
+386 QEWIKQGEGNP
-398 WLTIEIDQWKELVR
+398 WLTVEIDKWKALIR
-412 TIQGVLNPDIYNF
+412 DIQGVLNPDIYNF
-425 KGPDD
+425 VGLED
-430 TAGYVSRSIESAPK
+430 TAGYVSRSIESAPQ
-444 AVYAQIQGADKTD
+444 AVAAQIQGADKTD
-457 FLNQTSKDS
+457 FLNQTPRDS
-466 AAYAWVTEQAHKA
+466 AAYAWVAEQAHAA
-479 QMSVEA
+479 QMSIEA

-492 LSIMTDNV
+492 LGIMTDNV

-515 KVANNDLEDAAKAY
+515 KVANNDLEDAAEAF

-628 IAAQANLA
+628 IAAQTGLA

-662 SKGRSGGGGGSKSIY
+662 SKGKSGGGGGSKSIY

-701 MSEES
+701 MSKES

-735 AKGYTEADADFR
+735 AKGYTEANADFR

-778 IQQQIDDENDRWESR
+778 IQKQIDDENDRWESR

-959 QDAEDKLTDLFNT
+959 QDTEDKLTDLFNT

-1109 DKNREKVLGRYAAGG
+1109 DKNRKKVLSRYAAGG

-1160 PNLVDKLIG
+1160 PNLVDKLLG
-1169 NVQAKFEAILPAG
+1169 NVQAKFEAVLPAG

>member
-1 MSVGMAAS
+1 MGGGRTNVVRPNWTIKQDKAAINQYNTLVG
-9 LCGGC
+9 
-14 LRGRMRLPL
+14 
-23 LIKINRAGH
+23 H
-32 ASHGSATRPALFLI
+32 
-46 SSERKSLPYRFTVTA
+46 
-61 YWAIHNIL
+61 
-69 FLKYTS
+69 
-75 ASFRRLYHK
+75 
-84 LTVYGMVCLIPYW
+84 
-97 MIAAAK
+97 
-103 TGILLNGTEG
+103 
-113 VIRTWYNKKDRAD
+113 
-126 LADYNL
+126 LAD
-132 LLKEVE
+132 
-138 MGAQGADE
+138 G
-146 RLTLLKGSMSNT
+146 RLTLDEYNRVLDKLKANATDT
-158 AQAAVK
+158 AKAAIQ
-164 AANGGVVA
+164 AANGGTVA
-172 LDKLNKGFNWAA
+172 LKNLGDTFDWAA
-184 LGATALNAAISFGI
+184 LKAQALNAAVGMGIGLLIS
-198 SVLLSAAVS
+198 LAVS
-207 LISNY
+207 TLTTLIDNY
-212 IHRLE
+212 TR
-217 RAHQATAETIAEY
+217 RAEIAHEATAETIAEY

-276 QTLELEQQLELER
+276 QTLELEQQLALEEA
-289 SKATLTQKDVA
+289 KDALTQKDVA
-300 DKLKDEAN
+300 DKLKDEAETTEGVLYYN
-308 KNENQGYVSRIRM
+308 PVDGNEAPHQASWWESFGVSGPITSSTTGLT
-321 DRVAMHTH
+321 VAW
-329 GGAVNTRAAL
+329 
-339 SESEY
+339 
-344 IDESIG
+344 
-350 IIENLN
+350 
-356 NVQSNTGRLTAIQVQ
+356 VQSQSETVQDVISKLEEYNAILEQGNELTVEQVEHYRNLARFLSPIIT
-371 QYQDIARELMRILTL
+371 QY
-386 RQEWIKQGEGNP
+386 QEWIKQGEGNP
-398 WLTIEIDQWKELVR
+398 WLTVEIDQWKELVR
-412 TIQGVLNPDIYNF
+412 IIQGVLNPDIYNF
-425 KGPDD
+425 VGLED
-430 TAGYVSRSIESAPK
+430 TTGYVRRSIESAPK

-479 QMSVEA
+479 RMSVEE

-492 LSIMTDNV
+492 LGIMTDNV

-558 GVLELLMDENG
+558 GVLELLIDENG

-628 IAAQANLA
+628 IAAQANLS

-735 AKGYTEADADFR
+735 AKGYTEANVDFR

-778 IQQQIDDENDRWESR
+778 IQKQIDDENDRWESR

-1048 IGGGGPGG
+1048 IGGGGGSDG
-1056 SGPGA
+1056 SGSGD

-1077 GYKEGYTVM
+1077 RYAVM

-1160 PNLVDKLIG
+1160 PNLVDKLLG
-1169 NVQAKFEAILPAG
+1169 NVQAKFEAVLPAG

>member
-1 MSVGMAAS
+1 MISAA
-9 LCGGC
+9 
-14 LRGRMRLPL
+14 
-23 LIKINRAGH
+23 
-32 ASHGSATRPALFLI
+32 T
-46 SSERKSLPYRFTVTA
+46 
-61 YWAIHNIL
+61 
-69 FLKYTS
+69 
-75 ASFRRLYHK
+75 
-84 LTVYGMVCLIPYW
+84 
-97 MIAAAK
+97 
-103 TGILLNGTEG
+103 TGVLLNGEKG
-113 VIRTWYNKKDRAD
+113 VIKTWASKKDITD
-126 LADYNL
+126 LTSYNGL
-132 LLKEVE
+132 LDLINKSTNPDNIKKLNEEMSRLK
-138 MGAQGADE
+138 DN
-146 RLTLLKGSMSNT
+146 MSNT

-164 AANGGVVA
+164 AANGGTVA
-172 LDKLNKGFNWAA
+172 LKNLGDTFDWAA
-184 LGATALNAAISFGI
+184 LKAQALNAAVGMGIGLLIS
-198 SVLLSAAVS
+198 LAVS
-207 LISNY
+207 TLTTLIDNY
-212 IHRLE
+212 IRRVE
-217 RAHQATAETIAEY
+217 IAHEATAETIADY

-241 DSLDKNYGK
+241 NSLDENYGK

-268 EQYKTLQR
+268 EQYKTLQS
-276 QTLELEQQLELER
+276 QTLELEQQLALEEA
-289 SKATLTQKDVA
+289 KATLTQKDVA
-300 DKLKDEAN
+300 DKLRDEAN
-308 KNENQGYVSRIRM
+308 KNENQAYASRIRM
-321 DRVAMHTH
+321 DRVVMHTH
-329 GGAVNTRAAL
+329 GGAVNTRASL

-344 IDESIG
+344 IDESID
-350 IIENLN
+350 IIKNLN
-356 NVQSNTGRLTAIQVQ
+356 NVQSENGRLTASQVQ
-371 QYQDIARELMRILTL
+371 QYQDIARELMRIVTL

-398 WLTIEIDQWKELVR
+398 WLTVEIDQWKELVR
-412 TIQGVLNPDIYNF
+412 RIQGVLNPDIYNF
-425 KGPDD
+425 VRLED
-430 TAGYVSRSIESAPK
+430 TTGYVRRSIESAPK
-444 AVYAQIQGADKTD
+444 AVYAAQIQGADKTD

-479 QMSVEA
+479 RMSVEA

-492 LSIMTDNV
+492 LGIMTDNV

-515 KVANNDLEDAAKAY
+515 KVANNDLEDAAEAY

-549 LQAINDRLP
+549 LRAINDRLP
-558 GVLELLMDENG
+558 GVLDLLMDENG

-646 DALDNFN
+646 DALDHFN

-662 SKGRSGGGGGSKSIY
+662 SKGKSGGGGGSKSIY

-735 AKGYTEADADFR
+735 AKGYTEANADFR

-778 IQQQIDDENDRWESR
+778 IQKQIDDENDRWESR

-1048 IGGGGPGG
+1048 IGGSGG
-1056 SGPGA
+1056 SGGSGSGA

-1077 GYKEGYTVM
+1077 GYTVM

-1160 PNLVDKLIG
+1160 PNLVDKLLG
-1169 NVQAKFEAILPAG
+1169 NVQAKFEAVLPAG
-1182 FKGSGNPSMT
+1182 FKGNGNPSMT